1 MVKRFLCL
9 LLGHKIDRKR
19 VWHDSLQHRTTCGR
33 CRCAMIKENFVWRP
47 FDCDRDADG
56 RRDPHPHYDRAG
68 A

>member
-1 MVKRFLCL
+1 
-9 LLGHKIDRKR
+9 
-19 VWHDSLQHRTTCGR
+19 
-33 CRCAMIKENFVWRP
+33 MIKENFVWRP